1 MRSILGSTQ
10 RLVLRGVIGAQRANF
25 YNCLHKRW
33 DRRVI
38 KEGRFAP
45 KRKADGHV
53 MYIWRQSLRRIFK
66 LLFTLHGIS
75 IKMQY
80 PISICNKWV
89 EIVFPVMT
97 QRILDKP
104 FYSWEDWGD
113 QAEF

>member
-1 MRSILGSTQ
+1 MENFQDRGVWIRIRIRSISDRIRNPG
-10 RLVLRGVIGAQRANF
+10 
-25 YNCLHKRW
+25 LHKRW
-33 DRRVI
+33 NRRVI